1 MEINNPYTFTISH
14 THNTITVTTASIKGD
29 TIKWPTYKDTYG
41 NTMMAANYNLT
52 VPGGIS
58 VLYLDIDY
66 LYGLPAASFQL
77 RDIDSNV
84 VWFDTTDKT
93 AGFVSMNIGV
103 TPNSVYHLSITNP
116 AQITVKDDESFRI
129 SYSREINDYKVNI
142 KDYK

>member
-1 MEINNPYTFTISH
+1 MEISNPYTFTISH
-14 THNTITVTTASIKGD
+14 THNTITVTTASIEGD

-66 LYGLPAASFQL
+66 LYGLPVASFQL

>member
-1 MEINNPYTFTISH
+1 MEINNPYTFTILH
-14 THNTITVTTASIKGD
+14 TYNIITVTTASIEGD

-66 LYGLPAASFQL
+66 LYGLPVASFQL

-84 VWFDTTDKT
+84 IWFDTTDKT

-103 TPNSVYHLSITNP
+103 TPNSIYHLSITNP

-129 SYSREINDYKVNI
+129 SYSREINDYTVNI